1 MLFKNLVF
9 ILPSFQQFLLKRI
22 LLFSHKMVF
31 IKNEAALL
39 CVTMPE
45 RARVSMCS
53 YNLVYNF
60 LLYLL
65 PLKSSVFMVN
75 FLNAFWHGNEA
86 FPKGSSQNEITPFLL
101 NFHLLCSKYRGAKIC
116 FYSCR
121 YQIKIFHSCRTGV
134 VHVALVS
141 HSCCS
146 CSTRVALVSH
156 WCCSCL
162 SRATLKSLASHS
174 CCIRVA
180 RVLHLCQTRSVLKY
194 QLFQHSY
201 VCSLL

>member
-146 CSTRVALVSH
+146 CSTR
-156 WCCSCL
+156 
-162 SRATLKSLASHS
+162 ATLKSLASHS